1 MGSLEFIS
9 QKNLSSA
16 ENVKNILLEQDEKI
30 NKINLDLKN
39 INNSIIESKN
49 IYSLITSWFW
59 WIIPNK
65 VKNYLY
71 EDIDNLKEIPID
83 NSQIIYSDDI
93 LDTLNNLKKTSFEI
107 GILLDIQ
114 NENLNKINKDFN
126 KINKKVSL

>member
-49 IYSLITSWFW
+49 IYSSITSWFW

-93 LDTLNNLKKTSFEI
+93 LDTLNNLKKTSCEI